1 MTTPRDELER
11 NEPLDSD
18 AGAGASPFGLP
29 LLLVVGGGI
38 VGTTLRMLVSAAVPD
53 AGGLP
58 MAILVVNLVG
68 AFALGLLLE
77 VLALRG
83 PDTGTRRRVRLLVG
97 TGVIGGFTTYSALAA
112 DTSLLVDADHL
123 LAAAAYALG
132 TVVLGAVTSLAGVFV
147 GRLTRRKRTGT

>member
-18 AGAGASPFGLP
+18 GGVGSALFGFP
-29 LLLVVGGGI
+29 LLLVVAGGV
-38 VGTTLRMLVSAAVPD
+38 VGTTLRVLVSAAVPD

-58 MAILVVNLVG
+58 MGILVVNLVG

-83 PDTGTRRRVRLLVG
+83 PDAGARRRVRLLVG
-97 TGVIGGFTTYSALAA
+97 TGVIGGFTTYSALAT
-112 DTSLLVDADHL
+112 DTSLLVDSDHL

-132 TVVLGAVTSLAGVFV
+132 TVVLGGVTSLAGILV
-147 GRLTRRKRTGT
+147 GRLTRRESSGT

>member
-1 MTTPRDELER
+1 MTTPPDELER

-18 AGAGASPFGLP
+18 GGAWMSPFGLP
-29 LLLVVGGGI
+29 LLLVVGGGV
-38 VGTTLRMLVSAAVPD
+38 VGTALRVLVSAAVPD

-58 MAILVVNLVG
+58 VGILVVNLLG

-83 PDTGTRRRVRLLVG
+83 PDTGARLRVRLLVG

-112 DTSLLVDADHL
+112 DTSLLVDAERL
-123 LAAAAYALG
+123 PAAAAYALG
-132 TVVLGAVTSLAGVFV
+132 TVVLGAAASLAGILI
-147 GRLTRRKRTGT
+147 GRLTRTGEPGA

>member
-1 MTTPRDELER
+1 MTTPRDELEQ

-18 AGAGASPFGLP
+18 GGVGAALFGLP
-29 LLLVVGGGI
+29 VLLVVAGGV
-38 VGTTLRMLVSAAVPD
+38 VGTTLRVLVTAAVPD

-58 MAILVVNLVG
+58 IDILVVNLVG

-97 TGVIGGFTTYSALAA
+97 TGVIGGFTTYSALAT
-112 DTSLLVDADHL
+112 DTSLLVDSDRL

-132 TVVLGAVTSLAGVFV
+132 TVVLGAVASIAGILV
-147 GRLTRRKRTGT
+147 GRLTRRESSGT

>member
-1 MTTPRDELER
+1 MTTPRDELDQ

-18 AGAGASPFGLP
+18 GGVGAALFGLP
-29 LLLVVGGGI
+29 VLLVVAGGV
-38 VGTTLRMLVSAAVPD
+38 VGTTLRLLVTAAVPD

-58 MAILVVNLVG
+58 IDILVVNLVG

-97 TGVIGGFTTYSALAA
+97 TGVIGGFTTYSALAT
-112 DTSLLVDADHL
+112 DTSLLVDSDRL

-132 TVVLGAVTSLAGVFV
+132 TVVLGAVASIAGILV
-147 GRLTRRKRTGT
+147 GRLTRRERPGT